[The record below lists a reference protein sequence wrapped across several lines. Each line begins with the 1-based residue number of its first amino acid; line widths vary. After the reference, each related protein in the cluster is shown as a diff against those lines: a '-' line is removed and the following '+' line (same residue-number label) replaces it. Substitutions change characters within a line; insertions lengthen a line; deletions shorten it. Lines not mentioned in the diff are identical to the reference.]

1 MSDAACLCMLGELLE
16 RMPAASTSLLQV
28 ESVRADME
36 GEIVE
41 LVAIIRKKN
50 EDVRELEA
58 KLVNRL
64 RWGIMVLQTR
74 NENTVRRQ
82 VLCWW
87 RSAPS

>member
-1 MSDAACLCMLGELLE
+1 
-16 RMPAASTSLLQV
+16 MPAASVLLLQV

-74 NENTVRRQ
+74 NENIVRRQ
-82 VLCWW
+82 VICWW
-87 RSAPS
+87 R

>member
-1 MSDAACLCMLGELLE
+1 MSDAACCCMKGERLE
-16 RMPAASTSLLQV
+16 LAPAASVSLLQV

-64 RWGIMVLQTR
+64 RWGIMVLQAR
-74 NENTVRRQ
+74 NENIVRRQ
-82 VLCWW
+82 VLFWW
-87 RSAPS
+87 R

>member
-1 MSDAACLCMLGELLE
+1 MSDAAWFCMESEISRL
-16 RMPAASTSLLQV
+16 MPAASASLLQV

-50 EDVRELEA
+50 EDMRELEA

-64 RWGIMVLQTR
+64 RWGIMVLQAR
-74 NENTVRRQ
+74 NENVMRRQ
-82 VLCWW
+82 VLIWW
-87 RSAPS
+87 R